1 MPPFWAFQSSNWWK
15 KKKARSQYENM
26 WKSSQ
31 STYRKKSKKSRRRK
45 SSKNSLRSN
54 KDLLRRTG
62 RLLCWIRRSRFWRL
76 KAKKRM
82 PYQHVTLR
90 RCIATCIRWNQKR
103 KSSKSDRTSRK
114 LDQNFRRN
122 KPHTKKHRNKRRS
135 TIRICWWRLLVKAI
149 VTGSS

>member
-15 KKKARSQYENM
+15 KKIARSQWENT

-45 SSKNSLRSN
+45 SSKNNLRSN
-54 KDLLRRTG
+54 KDLLRRIG

-82 PYQHVTLR
+82 PYQHVIL
-90 RCIATCIRWNQKR
+90 RWNQKR

-122 KPHTKKHRNKRRS
+122 KLHTKRHRNKRRS